1 MTDTDL
7 AYYRPESLAD
17 AWSAWQEA
25 GGRGRWL
32 AGGHSLLP
40 MMKLALAKPEAL
52 IDLSRI
58 PELGDITDEGR
69 ELRLGAMARHY
80 DVAHSPLVLGYAPL
94 LSLAAAVIG
103 DMQVRR
109 RGTLGGS
116 LAHADPA
123 ADMPAAV
130 LALAAEMEVA
140 SPRGHRRIPAQQ
152 FFRGPMTTA
161 LADDELLTAVWVAKQ
176 SPKGSA
182 YVKMPHPASGYAVV
196 GVAVSLDWED
206 ENVAR
211 AGIGVT
217 GVADTPFRAT
227 KAESMLVGR
236 PLTDELI
243 LEASQSAAPDVEY
256 LGDVYASAEYR
267 RHLTAVYIGRALRA
281 ARAHR

>member
-1 MTDTDL
+1 MTGTDL
-7 AYYRPESLAD
+7 AYYRPETLTEAF
-17 AWSAWQEA
+17 SAWQDA
-25 GGRGRWL
+25 HGRGRWL

-40 MMKLALAKPEAL
+40 MMKLSLASPDAL
-52 IDLSRI
+52 IDLSRV
-58 PELGDITDEGR
+58 PELGGITDEGMEIR
-69 ELRLGAMARHY
+69 IGAMICHY
-80 DVAHSPLVLGYAPL
+80 EVAHSPIVLGYAPL
-94 LSLAAAVIG
+94 MSLAAAVIG

-130 LALAAEMEVA
+130 LALSAEIEA
-140 SPRGHRRIPAQQ
+140 TSPRGSRRIPAQQ

-161 LADDELLTAVWVAKQ
+161 LADDEVLTAVWVAKQ
-176 SPKGSA
+176 GPKGAA

-196 GVAVSLDWED
+196 GVAVTLEL
-206 ENVAR
+206 EEEGVAR
-211 AGIGVT
+211 VGIGVT
-217 GVADTPFRAT
+217 GVASTPFRAS
-227 KAESMLVGR
+227 KAEAMLIGR

-243 LEASQSAAPDVEY
+243 LEASQSATPDVEY

-267 RHLTAVYIGRALRA
+267 RHLTSVYMGRALRA